1 MLFTK
6 ANRRLMDSEAKKEME
21 LSLEIERD
29 LNEDL
34 RVFFKRVT
42 RDLKSSWGAVGLIPD
57 QKVRYTDILEN
68 LLIKYM
74 KKAGEIFSHNIR
86 NNSVKGLSLFETK
99 AQEIDIPEEQAE
111 DIALVIGAEV
121 ALLISETAEKQTEQ
135 ILATSQKQID
145 EIITKT
151 ESELT
156 KLGVAVTLIKVAKI
170 ASEKFAEKSIA
181 RRSLISFMAV
191 SSIASESKDI
201 EATVINS
208 APIQLEG
215 ENIAGRIK
223 KNWNAVLDS
232 KTRPAHSGA
241 DAKYFSNPIELEEPF
256 YVGGEYLMRPRDL
269 AGSAGNVC
277 NCRCESHKML
287 GG

>member
-29 LNEDL
+29 LSEDL

-99 AQEIDIPEEQAE
+99 AQEIDIPEEQE
-111 DIALVIGAEV
+111 DDIAVAIGGAV
-121 ALLISETAEKQTEQ
+121 ALLIAETAEKQTEQ
-135 ILATSQKQID
+135 ILETNQNQID
-145 EIITKT
+145 QAIFKAEVEIM
-151 ESELT
+151 EAGE
-156 KLGVAVTLIKVAKI
+156 VRTLISVAKL
-170 ASEKFAEKSIA
+170 ASEKFEEKTVA
-181 RRSLISFMAV
+181 RTKLISFMAIGTI
-191 SSIASESKDI
+191 SSESKDI
-201 EATVINS
+201 EATVLNS
-208 APIQLEG
+208 APIEIEG

-241 DAKYFSNPIELEEPF
+241 DAKYFNNPIELEEAF
-256 YVGGEYLMRPRDL
+256 FVGGEYLMRPRDL